1 VTLKKL
7 DNIEIIVE
15 DLDAVVAFF
24 TELGMELEGRAQV
37 EGVWAARLVGLDD
50 QKVDIAMMRV
60 PGGHGR
66 VELARYR
73 LPDAIR
79 CFPVNAPPH
88 TLGIRRIMFAV
99 DDIDDRIARLLAHGA
114 ELVGEVVEFEG
125 SYKLAYL
132 RGPEGIL
139 VALAQELG

>member
-1 VTLKKL
+1 MTLKKL

-79 CFPVNAPPH
+79 SLPVNAPPH